1 MRIFCTSPQLSPQT
15 TLENNGVFFL
25 IGKYMEMRSQKQVHT
40 YMVIFFF
47 NKSKKT
53 IQWGKENLQKMFLEW
68 PDVYKGRKGIL
79 TSLIDPTQKLE
90 MEDRPKN
97 KS

>member
-47 NKSKKT
+47 LIKARKQSNEEKKISKKC
-53 IQWGKENLQKMFLEW
+53 
-68 PDVYKGRKGIL
+68 
-79 TSLIDPTQKLE
+79 S
-90 MEDRPKN
+90 
-97 KS
+97 

>member
-1 MRIFCTSPQLSPQT
+1 
-15 TLENNGVFFL
+15 
-25 IGKYMEMRSQKQVHT
+25 MEMRRSQKQVHT
-40 YMVIFFF
+40 YMVICVFL